1 VRASDN
7 ASQCQE
13 FVSLLPKIPVLAR
26 GRVAISRE
34 LWNLP
39 DMESRML
46 AVVMTEHGGP
56 DVLRPVR
63 TQVPEPRTPHDA
75 LIRVHA
81 AGVNP
86 ADWQALR
93 RSLASYATEQ
103 LSSGLIL
110 GMEGAGVVEA
120 VGRAVT
126 RFGVGDEVYYLDG
139 GFGLRQGNYAQ
150 YKVVDARYLARKPVS
165 LSFSSAGAVPVALI
179 TAWEALYDR
188 AQVRVGDCV
197 LIHGDVGGVGHIAI
211 QLAYLH
217 GARVAATVSTH
228 DKAAL
233 ARLLG
238 AERTIRYRAED
249 VAAAVREWTG
259 REGVEVVFDIAGG
272 TNFAASLDLVAPYG
286 TLVTCVVSPWP
297 PGDNRLAEFKNAR
310 IAFENIDLPQVSADH
325 TARLR
330 QTQILEDAARL
341 FDEGNLRVAV
351 DRSYPLADALE
362 AHRALELGEITGR
375 VVLDI
380 P

>member
-1 VRASDN
+1 
-7 ASQCQE
+7 
-13 FVSLLPKIPVLAR
+13 
-26 GRVAISRE
+26 
-34 LWNLP
+34 
-39 DMESRML
+39 ML

-56 DVLRPVR
+56 DVLRLMR
-63 TQVPEPRTPHDA
+63 TRVPEPRTPHDA
-75 LIRVHA
+75 LVRVLA
-81 AGVNP
+81 AGVSP
-86 ADWQALR
+86 ADSQAR
-93 RSLASYATEQ
+93 RRPLASHATEQ
-103 LSSGLIL
+103 LSGGLIL

-139 GFGLRQGNYAQ
+139 GFGLHQGNYGQ
-150 YKVVDARYLARKPVS
+150 YKVVDARYLARKPLS

-188 AQVRVGDCV
+188 AQVRVGDCA
-197 LIHGDVGGVGHIAI
+197 LIHGDGDGGGVGHIAI
-211 QLAYLH
+211 QLAHLR

-228 DKAAL
+228 DNAAL

-238 AERTIRYRAED
+238 AERTIRYRTED
-249 VAAAVREWTG
+249 VATAVRRWTG
-259 REGVEVVFDIAGG
+259 REGVDVVFDIVDG

-297 PGDNRLAEFKNAR
+297 SGDNRMAEFKNIH

-341 FDEGNLRVAV
+341 FDEGNLRVV
-351 DRSYPLADALE
+351 VERSYPLADAPKV
-362 AHRALELGEITGR
+362 HRALEAGEIIGR
-375 VVLDI
+375 AVLEI